1 MLSKEILLM
10 SKKLYQKIKQ
20 IVPEWLRQIMVDVVA
35 VEAVAKVVCV
45 DHHQEQLG
53 DGDLWVVNRILVE
66 VPVIDLVVVVVAA
79 VAVAMELVEI
89 MAVDRHLTAVVM
101 VVIWVEEVTVVV

>member
-1 MLSKEILLM
+1 LL
-10 SKKLYQKIKQ
+10 L
-20 IVPEWLRQIMVDVVA
+20 
-35 VEAVAKVVCV
+35 
-45 DHHQEQLG
+45 
-53 DGDLWVVNRILVE
+53 
-66 VPVIDLVVVVVAA
+66 LVVVVVAA